1 MLYLCDGDMVVCV
14 LCCVLCCV
22 VILVTVN
29 GAANTAVG
37 VVVVVA
43 YMVTG
48 VEFIA
53 LLRYIDDV
61 GIVGWFRRVRVC

>member
-48 VEFIA
+48 VDIA
-53 LLRYIDDV
+53 AVV
-61 GIVGWFRRVRVC
+61 GLHCYANVGVVCSC